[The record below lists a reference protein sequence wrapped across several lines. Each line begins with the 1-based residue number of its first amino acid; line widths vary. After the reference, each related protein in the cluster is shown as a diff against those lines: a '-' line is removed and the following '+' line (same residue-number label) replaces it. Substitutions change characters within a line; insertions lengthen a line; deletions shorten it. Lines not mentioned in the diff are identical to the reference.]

1 MLRYEREVSDLKLF
15 EYIDVMNHP
24 YDIFYTDNVHSC
36 LHWHYYSEIIY
47 IISGSVRIICN
58 NKEILAVGDLCAAY
72 LPQKESGDVLRVIC
86 RRNSY
91 ES

>member
-1 MLRYEREVSDLKLF
+1 MKKLLIERKIPKDLRDK
-15 EYIDVMNHP
+15 IP
-24 YDIFYTDNVHSC
+24 
-36 LHWHYYSEIIY
+36 
-47 IISGSVRIICN
+47 IICN